1 MSAAAPKKTLTAAE
15 RQAKLQEM
23 LAKEEREAAERKQKL
38 TEQIAAQAAK
48 AEAEAVAAAAKAQR
62 NASLAAFGVPV
73 MKKSAAR
80 MTAAQR
86 LALMMAQNE
95 GRATNVVDPAAV
107 KKAAE
112 EAFKSLAAPQKIEY
126 LRAKAAA
133 DVAEAEAKLAVYR
146 AKVDERLARDIA
158 AVHKEVGDPAGAL
171 SDLVSAMASSS
182 SMAASSSSMAASPS
196 AAKAARRTTQQVFNN
211 LQRELAYE
219 EGRVAR
225 RARGEQVSPRLKKT
239 LKTTPE
245 RVLKLRA
252 NLASSQMKLNSAAT
266 RKLAS
271 VAKKTSTKQKAN
283 SNAAALE
290 AYMAARAEKKKAE
303 SGAASSRSNE

>member
-1 MSAAAPKKTLTAAE
+1 MSAAASKKTLTAAE
-15 RQAKLQEM
+15 RQAKLQAM
-23 LAKEEREAAERKQKL
+23 LAKEEQEAAERKQKL

-48 AEAEAVAAAAKAQR
+48 AEAEAMALAAKASR

-73 MKKSAAR
+73 VKKSAAR
-80 MTAAQR
+80 MTAAQK

-112 EAFKSLAAPQKIEY
+112 EAFKALAAPQKVEY

-133 DVAEAEAKLAVYR
+133 DVAEAEAKLVVYR
-146 AKVDERLARDIA
+146 VKVEERLAREIA
-158 AVHKEVGDPAGAL
+158 AVHKEAGSPTEAL

-182 SMAASSSSMAASPS
+182 SSSMAASPA

-245 RVLKLRA
+245 RVEKLRS

-271 VAKKTSTKQKAN
+271 AAKKTSTKQKAN

-290 AYMAARAEKKKAE
+290 AYMAARAEKKKSE
-303 SGAASSRSNE
+303 SGAASASSRSNNA

>member
-15 RQAKLQEM
+15 RQAKLQAM
-23 LAKEEREAAERKQKL
+23 LAKEEQEAAERKQKL

-48 AEAEAVAAAAKAQR
+48 AEAEAVALAAKAQR

-73 MKKSAAR
+73 VKKSAAR

-112 EAFKSLAAPQKIEY
+112 EAFKALAAPQKIEY

-133 DVAEAEAKLAVYR
+133 DVAEAEAKLVVYR
-146 AKVDERLARDIA
+146 VKVEERLAREIA
-158 AVHKEVGDPAGAL
+158 AVQKEAGSPTEAL

-182 SMAASSSSMAASPS
+182 SMAASPA

-245 RVLKLRA
+245 RVEKLRA

-271 VAKKTSTKQKAN
+271 AARKTSTKQKAN

-303 SGAASSRSNE
+303 ASGAASSRSNE

>member
-15 RQAKLQEM
+15 RQAKLQAM
-23 LAKEEREAAERKQKL
+23 LAKEEQEAAERKQKL

-48 AEAEAVAAAAKAQR
+48 AEAEAVALAAKAQR

-80 MTAAQR
+80 MTAAQK
-86 LALMMAQNE
+86 LAMLKAQNE
-95 GRATNVVDPAAV
+95 GLASNIVDPAAV

-133 DVAEAEAKLAVYR
+133 DIAEAEAKLAVYR

-158 AVHKEVGDPAGAL
+158 AVHKEAGSPAEAL

-182 SMAASSSSMAASPS
+182 SSSMAASPAS
-196 AAKAARRTTQQVFNN
+196 AKSVRRTTQQVFNN

-225 RARGEQVSPRLKKT
+225 RARGEQVSPRPKKT
-239 LKTTPE
+239 LKSTPE

-252 NLASSQMKLNSAAT
+252 NLAASQMKLNSAAT

-271 VAKKTSTKQKAN
+271 AAKKTSTKEKSN

-290 AYMAARAEKKKAE
+290 AYMKARAEKKKAE
-303 SGAASSRSNE
+303 SSGAAAASSRSNE

>member
-1 MSAAAPKKTLTAAE
+1 MSAAPKKTLTAAE
-15 RQAKLQEM
+15 RQAKLQAM
-23 LAKEEREAAERKQKL
+23 LAKEEQEAAERKQKL

-48 AEAEAVAAAAKAQR
+48 AEAEAVAAAAKASR
-62 NASLAAFGVPV
+62 VASLAAFGVPV
-73 MKKSAAR
+73 VKKSAAR

-158 AVHKEVGDPAGAL
+158 AVHKEAGSPAEAL

-182 SMAASSSSMAASPS
+182 SMAASPAS
-196 AAKAARRTTQQVFNN
+196 AKSVRRTTQQVFNN

-219 EGRVAR
+219 ESRVAR

-239 LKTTPE
+239 LKSTPE
-245 RVLKLRA
+245 RVEKLRA

-271 VAKKTSTKQKAN
+271 AAKKTSTKQKAN

-303 SGAASSRSNE
+303 SGAASASSRSNE

>member
-15 RQAKLQEM
+15 RQAKLQAM
-23 LAKEEREAAERKQKL
+23 LAKEEQEAAERKQKL

-48 AEAEAVAAAAKAQR
+48 AEAEAMALAAKASR

-73 MKKSAAR
+73 VKKSAAR

-112 EAFKSLAAPQKIEY
+112 EAFKALAAPQKVEY

-133 DVAEAEAKLAVYR
+133 DVAEAEAKLAVYKS
-146 AKVDERLARDIA
+146 KVEERLARDIA
-158 AVHKEVGDPAGAL
+158 AVHKEAGSPTEAL

-182 SMAASSSSMAASPS
+182 SMAASPA

-245 RVLKLRA
+245 RVEKLRG

-271 VAKKTSTKQKAN
+271 AAKKTSTKQKAN

-290 AYMAARAEKKKAE
+290 AYMAARAEKKKSE
-303 SGAASSRSNE
+303 SGAAAASSRSNE

>member
-48 AEAEAVAAAAKAQR
+48 AEAEAVALAAKASR

-73 MKKSAAR
+73 VKKSAAR

-112 EAFKSLAAPQKIEY
+112 EAFKALAAPQKIEY

-133 DVAEAEAKLAVYR
+133 DVAEAEAKLATYR
-146 AKVDERLARDIA
+146 AKVEERLARDIA
-158 AVHKEVGDPAGAL
+158 AVHKEAGSPTEAL

-182 SMAASSSSMAASPS
+182 SSSMAASPA

-245 RVLKLRA
+245 RVEKLRS

-271 VAKKTSTKQKAN
+271 AAKKTSTKQKAN

-303 SGAASSRSNE
+303 ASGAASSRSNE

>member
-15 RQAKLQEM
+15 RQAKLQDM

-48 AEAEAVAAAAKAQR
+48 AEAEAIAAAAKASR

-73 MKKSAAR
+73 VKKSAAR

-112 EAFKSLAAPQKIEY
+112 EAFKALAAPQKIEY

-133 DVAEAEAKLAVYR
+133 DVAEAEAKLATYR
-146 AKVDERLARDIA
+146 VKVEERLAREIA
-158 AVHKEVGDPAGAL
+158 AVHKEAGSPTEAL

-182 SMAASSSSMAASPS
+182 SSSMSVSPA
-196 AAKAARRTTQQVFNN
+196 AAKSVRRTTQQVFNN

-245 RVLKLRA
+245 RVEKLRA

-271 VAKKTSTKQKAN
+271 AAKKTSTKQKAN

-303 SGAASSRSNE
+303 SSGAAAASSRSNE

>member
-1 MSAAAPKKTLTAAE
+1 MSAAPKKALTAAE
-15 RQAKLQEM
+15 RAAKLQAM
-23 LAKEEREAAERKQKL
+23 LAKEEQEAAERKQKL

-48 AEAEAVAAAAKAQR
+48 AEAEAVALAAKAQR

-73 MKKSAAR
+73 VKKSAAR
-80 MTAAQR
+80 MTAAQK

-95 GRATNVVDPAAV
+95 GVATNVVDPAAV

-112 EAFKSLAAPQKIEY
+112 EAFKSLAAPQKVEY

-133 DVAEAEAKLAVYR
+133 DVAEAEAKLAAYR
-146 AKVDERLARDIA
+146 VKVEERLAREIA
-158 AVHKEVGDPAGAL
+158 AVHKEAGSPTEAL
-171 SDLVSAMASSS
+171 SDLVSAMS
-182 SMAASSSSMAASPS
+182 SSSSMAASPA

-245 RVLKLRA
+245 RVEKLRA

-271 VAKKTSTKQKAN
+271 AARKTSSKQKTN

-303 SGAASSRSNE
+303 ASGAASSRSNE

>member
-1 MSAAAPKKTLTAAE
+1 
-15 RQAKLQEM
+15 
-23 LAKEEREAAERKQKL
+23 
-38 TEQIAAQAAK
+38 
-48 AEAEAVAAAAKAQR
+48 
-62 NASLAAFGVPV
+62 
-73 MKKSAAR
+73 
-80 MTAAQR
+80 
-86 LALMMAQNE
+86 
-95 GRATNVVDPAAV
+95 VDPAAV

-158 AVHKEVGDPAGAL
+158 AVHKEAGSPAEAL

-182 SMAASSSSMAASPS
+182 SMAASPAS
-196 AAKAARRTTQQVFNN
+196 AKSVRRTTQQVFNN

-225 RARGEQVSPRLKKT
+225 RARGEQVSPRPKKT
-239 LKTTPE
+239 LKSTPK

-252 NLASSQMKLNSAAT
+252 NLAASQMKLNSAAT

-290 AYMAARAEKKKAE
+290 AYMKARAEKKKAE
-303 SGAASSRSNE
+303 SSGAAAASSSSNNE

>member
-1 MSAAAPKKTLTAAE
+1 
-15 RQAKLQEM
+15 
-23 LAKEEREAAERKQKL
+23 
-38 TEQIAAQAAK
+38 
-48 AEAEAVAAAAKAQR
+48 
-62 NASLAAFGVPV
+62 
-73 MKKSAAR
+73 

-133 DVAEAEAKLAVYR
+133 DVAEAEAKLSVYR
-146 AKVDERLARDIA
+146 LKVEERLARDIA
-158 AVHKEVGDPAGAL
+158 AVHKEVGSPAEAL

-182 SMAASSSSMAASPS
+182 SSSMAVSPAS
-196 AAKAARRTTQQVFNN
+196 AKSVRRTTQQVFNN

-225 RARGEQVSPRLKKT
+225 RERGEQVSPRPKKT

-245 RVLKLRA
+245 RVIKLRA
-252 NLASSQMKLNSAAT
+252 NLAASQMKLNSAAT

-271 VAKKTSTKQKAN
+271 AAKKTSTKQKAN

-303 SGAASSRSNE
+303 SGAAAASSRSNE

>member
-1 MSAAAPKKTLTAAE
+1 MSAAASKKTLTAAE
-15 RQAKLQEM
+15 RQAKLQAM
-23 LAKEEREAAERKQKL
+23 LAKEEQEAAERKQKL

-48 AEAEAVAAAAKAQR
+48 AEAEAVALAAKASR

-73 MKKSAAR
+73 VKKSAAR

-112 EAFKSLAAPQKIEY
+112 EAFKALAAPQKIEY

-133 DVAEAEAKLAVYR
+133 DVAEAEAKLVVYR
-146 AKVDERLARDIA
+146 VKVEERLAREIA
-158 AVHKEVGDPAGAL
+158 AVQKEAGSPTEAL

-182 SMAASSSSMAASPS
+182 SSSMAASPA

-245 RVLKLRA
+245 RVEKLRA

-271 VAKKTSTKQKAN
+271 AAKKTSTKQKAN

-290 AYMAARAEKKKAE
+290 AYMAARAEKKKSE
-303 SGAASSRSNE
+303 SGAAAASSRSNE

>member
-15 RQAKLQEM
+15 RQAKLQAM
-23 LAKEEREAAERKQKL
+23 LAKEEQEAAERKQKL

-48 AEAEAVAAAAKAQR
+48 AEAEAVALAAKASR

-73 MKKSAAR
+73 VKKSAAR

-112 EAFKSLAAPQKIEY
+112 EAFKALAAPQKVEY

-133 DVAEAEAKLAVYR
+133 DVAEAEAKLVVYR
-146 AKVDERLARDIA
+146 VKVEERLAREIA
-158 AVHKEVGDPAGAL
+158 AVHKEAGSPTEAL

-182 SMAASSSSMAASPS
+182 SSSMAASPA

-245 RVLKLRA
+245 RVEKLRG

-271 VAKKTSTKQKAN
+271 AAKKTSTKQKAN

-290 AYMAARAEKKKAE
+290 AYMAARAEKKKSE
-303 SGAASSRSNE
+303 SGAAAASSRSNE

>member
-15 RQAKLQEM
+15 RQAKLQDM

-48 AEAEAVAAAAKAQR
+48 AEAEAVALAAKASR

-73 MKKSAAR
+73 VKKSAAR

-112 EAFKSLAAPQKIEY
+112 EAFKALAAPQKIEY

-133 DVAEAEAKLAVYR
+133 DVAEAEAKLVVYR
-146 AKVDERLARDIA
+146 TKVEERLAREIA
-158 AVHKEVGDPAGAL
+158 AVHKEAGSPTEAL

-182 SMAASSSSMAASPS
+182 SSSMAASPA

-245 RVLKLRA
+245 RVEKLRA

-271 VAKKTSTKQKAN
+271 AAKKTSTKQKAN

-290 AYMAARAEKKKAE
+290 AYMAARAEKKKSE
-303 SGAASSRSNE
+303 SGAAAASSRSNE

>member
-1 MSAAAPKKTLTAAE
+1 MSAAPKKALTAAE
-15 RQAKLQEM
+15 RATKLQAM
-23 LAKEEREAAERKQKL
+23 LAKEEQEAAERKQKL

-48 AEAEAVAAAAKAQR
+48 AEVEAVALAAKAQR

-73 MKKSAAR
+73 VKKSAAR

-95 GRATNVVDPAAV
+95 GRATNVVDPTAV

-112 EAFKSLAAPQKIEY
+112 EAFKALAAPQKIEY

-133 DVAEAEAKLAVYR
+133 DVAEAEAKLVVYR
-146 AKVDERLARDIA
+146 VKVEERLAREIA
-158 AVHKEVGDPAGAL
+158 AVHKEAGSPTEAL

-182 SMAASSSSMAASPS
+182 SMAASPA

-245 RVLKLRA
+245 RVEKLRT
-252 NLASSQMKLNSAAT
+252 NLATSQMKLNSAAT

-271 VAKKTSTKQKAN
+271 AAKKTSTKQKAN

-303 SGAASSRSNE
+303 SSGAAAASSRSNE

>member
-1 MSAAAPKKTLTAAE
+1 MSAAPKKALTAAE
-15 RQAKLQEM
+15 RQAKLQDM
-23 LAKEEREAAERKQKL
+23 LAKEERETAERKQRL
-38 TEQIAAQAAK
+38 TERIAAEAAK

-62 NASLAAFGVPV
+62 EASLAVFGVPV
-73 MKKSAAR
+73 PQKSKARMSAAN
-80 MTAAQR
+80 R
-86 LALMMAQNE
+86 LKMMMAQNQ
-95 GRATNVVDPAAV
+95 GIATNIVDPAAV
-107 KKAAE
+107 KRAAE
-112 EAFKSLAAPQKIEY
+112 EAFKALAAPQKIEY

-133 DVAEAEAKLAVYR
+133 DVAEAEAKLATYR
-146 AKVDERLARDIA
+146 AKVEERLARDIA
-158 AVHKEVGDPAGAL
+158 AVHKEAGSPTEAL

-182 SMAASSSSMAASPS
+182 SMSVSPA
-196 AAKAARRTTQQVFNN
+196 AAKSVRRTTQQVFNN

-225 RARGEQVSPRLKKT
+225 RARGEQVSPRPKKT

-252 NLASSQMKLNSAAT
+252 NLAASQMKLNSAAT

-271 VAKKTSTKQKAN
+271 AAKKSATKEKAN

-290 AYMAARAEKKKAE
+290 AYMRARAEKKKSE
-303 SGAASSRSNE
+303 SGAASASSRSNE

>member
-15 RQAKLQEM
+15 RQAKLQAM
-23 LAKEEREAAERKQKL
+23 LAKEEQEAAERKQKL

-48 AEAEAVAAAAKAQR
+48 AEAEAVALAAKAQR

-73 MKKSAAR
+73 VKKSAAR

-95 GRATNVVDPAAV
+95 GRATNVVDPTAV

-112 EAFKSLAAPQKIEY
+112 EAFKALAAPQKIEY

-133 DVAEAEAKLAVYR
+133 DVAEAEAKLVVYR
-146 AKVDERLARDIA
+146 VKVEERLAREIA
-158 AVHKEVGDPAGAL
+158 AVHKEAGSPTEAL

-182 SMAASSSSMAASPS
+182 SSSMAASPA

-245 RVLKLRA
+245 RVEKLRG

-271 VAKKTSTKQKAN
+271 AAKKTSTKQKAN

-290 AYMAARAEKKKAE
+290 AYMAARAEKKKSE
-303 SGAASSRSNE
+303 SGAASASSRSNE

>member
-1 MSAAAPKKTLTAAE
+1 MSAAPKKALTAAE
-15 RQAKLQEM
+15 RQAKLQDM

-48 AEAEAVAAAAKAQR
+48 AEAEAVALAAKASR

-73 MKKSAAR
+73 VKKSAAR

-112 EAFKSLAAPQKIEY
+112 EAFKALAAPQKVEY

-133 DVAEAEAKLAVYR
+133 DVAEAEAKLVVYR
-146 AKVDERLARDIA
+146 VKVEERLAREIA
-158 AVHKEVGDPAGAL
+158 AVHKEAGSPTEAL

-182 SMAASSSSMAASPS
+182 SSSMAASPA

-245 RVLKLRA
+245 RVEKLRA

-271 VAKKTSTKQKAN
+271 AARKTSTKQKAN

-303 SGAASSRSNE
+303 ASGAASSRSNE

>member
-1 MSAAAPKKTLTAAE
+1 MSAAPKKTLTAAE
-15 RQAKLQEM
+15 RQAKLQAM
-23 LAKEEREAAERKQKL
+23 LAKEEQEAAERKQKL
-38 TEQIAAQAAK
+38 TEQIAAQAQK
-48 AEAEAVAAAAKAQR
+48 AEAEAVAMAAKAQR
-62 NASLAAFGVPV
+62 NASLAVFGVPV
-73 MKKSAAR
+73 IRKTAAR
-80 MTAAQR
+80 MTAVQR

-146 AKVDERLARDIA
+146 VKVEERLARDIA
-158 AVHKEVGDPAGAL
+158 AVHKEVGSPAEAL

-182 SMAASSSSMAASPS
+182 SSSMAASPAS
-196 AAKAARRTTQQVFNN
+196 AKSVRRTTQQVFNN

-245 RVLKLRA
+245 RVIKLRA

-271 VAKKTSTKQKAN
+271 AAKKTSTKQKAN

-290 AYMAARAEKKKAE
+290 AYMTARAEKKKGE

>member
-1 MSAAAPKKTLTAAE
+1 MSTPKKTLTAAE

-23 LAKEEREAAERKQKL
+23 LAKEEKEAAERKQKL
-38 TEQIAAQAAK
+38 TEKIAAEAAK
-48 AEAEAVAAAAKAQR
+48 AEAEEVAMAAKAAR
-62 NASLAAFGVPV
+62 AASLAAFGVPV
-73 MKKSAAR
+73 AASKKR
-80 MTAAQR
+80 LTAAER

-112 EAFKSLAAPQKIEY
+112 EAFKALAAPQKVEY

-133 DVAEAEAKLAVYR
+133 DIAEAEAKLGVYKL
-146 AKVDERLARDIA
+146 KVEERLARDIA
-158 AVHKEVGDPAGAL
+158 AVHKEAGSPAEAL

-182 SMAASSSSMAASPS
+182 SSSMAASPAS
-196 AAKAARRTTQQVFNN
+196 AKSVRRTTQQVFNN

-225 RARGEQVSPRLKKT
+225 RARGEQVSPRPKKT

-252 NLASSQMKLNSAAT
+252 NLAASQMKLNSAAT

-271 VAKKTSTKQKAN
+271 AAKKTSTKQKAN

-290 AYMAARAEKKKAE
+290 AYMAARAEKKRAE
-303 SGAASSRSNE
+303 ASGAAAASSRSNNE

>member
-15 RQAKLQEM
+15 RQAKLQDM

-48 AEAEAVAAAAKAQR
+48 AEAEAVALAAKASR

-73 MKKSAAR
+73 VKKSAAR

-112 EAFKSLAAPQKIEY
+112 EAFKALAAPQKVEY

-133 DVAEAEAKLAVYR
+133 DVAEAEAKLVVYR
-146 AKVDERLARDIA
+146 TKVEERLAREIA
-158 AVHKEVGDPAGAL
+158 AVHKEAGSPTEAL

-182 SMAASSSSMAASPS
+182 SSSMAASPA

-245 RVLKLRA
+245 RVEKLRS

-271 VAKKTSTKQKAN
+271 AAKKTSTKQKAN

-303 SGAASSRSNE
+303 SSGAAAASSRSNE

>member
-1 MSAAAPKKTLTAAE
+1 MSAAPKKTLTAAE
-15 RQAKLQEM
+15 RAVKLQAM
-23 LAKEEREAAERKQKL
+23 LAKEEQEAAERKQRL

-48 AEAEAVAAAAKAQR
+48 AEAEAVALAAKAHR

-73 MKKSAAR
+73 VKKSAAR

-95 GRATNVVDPAAV
+95 GLATNLVDPAAV

-112 EAFKSLAAPQKIEY
+112 EAFKSLAAPQKIDY

-146 AKVDERLARDIA
+146 AKVEERLAREIA
-158 AVHKEVGDPAGAL
+158 AVHKEAGSPTEAL

-182 SMAASSSSMAASPS
+182 SMAVSPA

-245 RVLKLRA
+245 RVEKLRA

-271 VAKKTSTKQKAN
+271 ASKKSASKQQAN
-283 SNAAALE
+283 SNAARLE
-290 AYMAARAEKKKAE
+290 AYMAARAEKKKSE
-303 SGAASSRSNE
+303 SGAASASSRSNNA

>member
-1 MSAAAPKKTLTAAE
+1 
-15 RQAKLQEM
+15 M
-23 LAKEEREAAERKQKL
+23 LAKEEQEAAERKQKL

-48 AEAEAVAAAAKAQR
+48 AEAEAVAATAKASR

-158 AVHKEVGDPAGAL
+158 AVHKEAGSPAEAL
-171 SDLVSAMASSS
+171 SELVSAMASSS
-182 SMAASSSSMAASPS
+182 SSSMAASPAS
-196 AAKAARRTTQQVFNN
+196 AKSVRRTTQQVFNN

-283 SNAAALE
+283 NNAAALE

-303 SGAASSRSNE
+303 SGAASASSRSNE

>member
-1 MSAAAPKKTLTAAE
+1 MSAAASKKTLTAAE
-15 RQAKLQEM
+15 RAAKLQAM
-23 LAKEEREAAERKQKL
+23 LIKEEQEAAERKQKL

-48 AEAEAVAAAAKAQR
+48 AEAEAVALAAKAQR

-73 MKKSAAR
+73 VKKSAAR
-80 MTAAQR
+80 MTAAQK

-95 GRATNVVDPAAV
+95 GLATNLVDPAAV

-112 EAFKSLAAPQKIEY
+112 EAFKALAAPQKIEY

-146 AKVDERLARDIA
+146 SKVEERLAREIA
-158 AVHKEVGDPAGAL
+158 AVHKEAGSPTEAL

-182 SMAASSSSMAASPS
+182 SSSMAMSPA
-196 AAKAARRTTQQVFNN
+196 AAKSVRRTTQQVFNN

-245 RVLKLRA
+245 RVEKLRA

-271 VAKKTSTKQKAN
+271 AAKKTSTKQKAN

-303 SGAASSRSNE
+303 ASGAAAGRGNNE

>member
-1 MSAAAPKKTLTAAE
+1 MSAAPKKALTAAE
-15 RQAKLQEM
+15 RAAKLQAM
-23 LAKEEREAAERKQKL
+23 LAKEEQEAAERKQKL

-48 AEAEAVAAAAKAQR
+48 AEAEAVALAAKAQR

-73 MKKSAAR
+73 VKKSAAR

-95 GRATNVVDPAAV
+95 GRATNVVDPTAV

-112 EAFKSLAAPQKIEY
+112 EAFKALAAPQKVEY

-133 DVAEAEAKLAVYR
+133 DVAEAEAKLVVYR
-146 AKVDERLARDIA
+146 VKVEERLAREIA
-158 AVHKEVGDPAGAL
+158 AVHKEAGSPTEAL

-182 SMAASSSSMAASPS
+182 SMAASPA

-245 RVLKLRA
+245 RVEKLRA

-271 VAKKTSTKQKAN
+271 AARKTSTKQKSN

-290 AYMAARAEKKKAE
+290 AYMAARAEKKKSE
-303 SGAASSRSNE
+303 SGAAAASSRSNE

>member
-15 RQAKLQEM
+15 RQAKLQAM
-23 LAKEEREAAERKQKL
+23 LAKEEQEAAERKQKL

-48 AEAEAVAAAAKAQR
+48 AEVEAVALAAKAQR

-73 MKKSAAR
+73 VKKSAAR

-95 GRATNVVDPAAV
+95 GRATNVVDPTAV

-112 EAFKSLAAPQKIEY
+112 EAFKALAAPQKIEY

-133 DVAEAEAKLAVYR
+133 DVAEAEAKLATYR
-146 AKVDERLARDIA
+146 AKVEERLARDIA
-158 AVHKEVGDPAGAL
+158 AVHKEAGSPTEAL

-182 SMAASSSSMAASPS
+182 SMAASPA

-245 RVLKLRA
+245 RVEKLRA

-271 VAKKTSTKQKAN
+271 AARKTSTKQKAN

-303 SGAASSRSNE
+303 ASGAASSRSNE

>member
-1 MSAAAPKKTLTAAE
+1 MSAAASKKTLTAAE
-15 RQAKLQEM
+15 RQAKLQAM
-23 LAKEEREAAERKQKL
+23 LAKEEQEAAERKQKL
-38 TEQIAAQAAK
+38 TEKIAAEAAK
-48 AEAEAVAAAAKAQR
+48 AEAEAVALAAKAQR

-73 MKKSAAR
+73 GSAPKR
-80 MTAAQR
+80 LTAEQR
-86 LALMMAQNE
+86 LKLMMAQNQ
-95 GRATNVVDPAAV
+95 GLATNVVDPAAV

-112 EAFKSLAAPQKIEY
+112 EAFKSLAAPQKVEY

-146 AKVDERLARDIA
+146 VKVEERLARDIA
-158 AVHKEVGDPAGAL
+158 AVHKEAGSPAEAL

-182 SMAASSSSMAASPS
+182 SMAASPAS
-196 AAKAARRTTQQVFNN
+196 AKAVRRTTQQVFNN

-245 RVLKLRA
+245 RVRALQAKLA
-252 NLASSQMKLNSAAT
+252 ESQMRLNAAAT
-266 RKLAS
+266 RKAAS
-271 VAKKTSTKQKAN
+271 GVKKSAAKQKAN

-303 SGAASSRSNE
+303 ASGAAAASSRSNE

>member
-1 MSAAAPKKTLTAAE
+1 MY
-15 RQAKLQEM
+15 R
-23 LAKEEREAAERKQKL
+23 
-38 TEQIAAQAAK
+38 
-48 AEAEAVAAAAKAQR
+48 
-62 NASLAAFGVPV
+62 
-73 MKKSAAR
+73 
-80 MTAAQR
+80 
-86 LALMMAQNE
+86 
-95 GRATNVVDPAAV
+95 V
-107 KKAAE
+107 KVE
-112 EAFKSLAAPQKIEY
+112 
-126 LRAKAAA
+126 
-133 DVAEAEAKLAVYR
+133 
-146 AKVDERLARDIA
+146 ERLAREIA
-158 AVHKEVGDPAGAL
+158 AVHKEAGSPTEAL

-182 SMAASSSSMAASPS
+182 SSSMAASPA

-245 RVLKLRA
+245 RVEKLRT
-252 NLASSQMKLNSAAT
+252 NLATSQMKLNSAAT

-271 VAKKTSTKQKAN
+271 AAKKTSTKQKAN

-303 SGAASSRSNE
+303 SSGAAAASSRSNE